1 MKAMIYC
8 ESDKK
13 GTLKFYIR
21 SNGEDYFLFTQTF
34 RVSVARYYRRGVTVD
49 QALRLN
55 QSKMRNHAM
64 AKITEKLPSYLRYL
78 EREYS
83 VQLLRGKNI
92 SEKKIKTTEP
102 SDLDQQ
108 WVI

>member
-8 ESDKK
+8 ESDKR
-13 GTLKFYIR
+13 GTLNFYIR
-21 SNGEDYFLFTQTF
+21 NNGEDYFLFTQAF

-55 QSKMRNHAM
+55 QSKMRNYAM
-64 AKITEKLPSYLRYL
+64 AKVAEKLTSYLRYL

-83 VQLLRGKNI
+83 VRLLRGKKN
-92 SEKKIKTTEP
+92 SEKGVKTTGR
-102 SDLDQQ
+102 SDADLQL
-108 WVI
+108 VI

>member
-8 ESDKK
+8 ESDKR
-13 GTLKFYIR
+13 GTLNFYIR
-21 SNGEDYFLFTQTF
+21 NNGEDYFLFTQAF

-64 AKITEKLPSYLRYL
+64 AKVAEKLPSYLRYL

-83 VQLLRGKNI
+83 VRLLRGKKN
-92 SEKKIKTTEP
+92 SEK
-102 SDLDQQ
+102 
-108 WVI
+108 